1 MAFGVE
7 DRNIAGIVERYAQ
20 EEMDRDVEVLELKYR
35 RRTGNVFALVQPI
48 GPKEVDSP
56 EPWTIILEETETG
69 YVVCADSEDVT
80 VFNEAAGFLSQ
91 KR

>member
-20 EEMDRDVEVLELKYR
+20 EEMDRDVEVVELKYHHR
-35 RRTGNVFALVQPI
+35 NGNVYTLVKPI
-48 GPKEVDSP
+48 GPREVDTP
-56 EPWTIILEETETG
+56 EMWTVVLEESETG

-80 VFNEAAGFLSQ
+80 VFNEAPGFLAQ